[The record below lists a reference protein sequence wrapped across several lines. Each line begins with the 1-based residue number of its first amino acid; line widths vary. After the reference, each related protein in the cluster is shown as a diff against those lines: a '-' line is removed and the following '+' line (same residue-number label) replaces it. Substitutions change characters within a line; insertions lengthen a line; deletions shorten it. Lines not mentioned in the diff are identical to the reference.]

1 MQSPSPAN
9 SGSQKI
15 QKAHWLLPLPILLL
29 TAPLWLQPHDPVPF
43 YFLNRNFA
51 ALPDALWAALSM
63 LGTGWCIFALA
74 SPLLVRAP
82 GVFVSWL
89 CAAPLAGVLTR
100 LGKEWAS
107 NMRPLGVL
115 DEKTIHVIGEP
126 LYLAAMPSG
135 HTMTSFAVATA
146 IYFSLKPETRK
157 IHLWLF
163 ALAFCA
169 GLSRIAVGA
178 HWPADVAVGAA
189 AGILSG
195 LVGAWLAQKIS
206 PQHLQPQS
214 WVMRGVAALGFY
226 SFYVLLEDEMGFEQN
241 MILHY
246 PMALLLAVSL
256 LVFARR
262 SLRPRPTE

>member
-1 MQSPSPAN
+1 MSSPSHASSAPPR
-9 SGSQKI
+9 I
-15 QKAHWLLPLPILLL
+15 QKLHWLLPLPILLL
-29 TAPLWLQPHDPVPF
+29 TAPIWLQPHEPSLF
-43 YFLNRNFA
+43 YLLNKSFST
-51 ALPDALWAALSM
+51 LPDGLWAALSM
-63 LGTGWCIFALA
+63 LGTGWCVYAMA

-82 GVFVSWL
+82 AVFVSWL

-115 DEKTIHVIGEP
+115 EEKTIHVIGEP

-146 IYFSLKPETRK
+146 IYFSLKPQTRK

-163 ALAFCA
+163 ALAVCA

-189 AGILSG
+189 AGVLSG

-214 WVMRGVAALGFY
+214 WLMRGVAALGFY

-241 MILHY
+241 MPLHY
-246 PMALLLAVSL
+246 PLALLLAVSL
-256 LVFARR
+256 IIFARK
-262 SLRPRPTE
+262 SLQAKPV

>member
-1 MQSPSPAN
+1 MPSPLPTPLI
-9 SGSQKI
+9 SHK
-15 QKAHWLLPLPILLL
+15 HWLLPLLFLLP
-29 TAPLWLQPHDPVPF
+29 TAPIWLEPHGAELF
-43 YFLNRNFA
+43 YSLNRYFRV
-51 ALPDALWAALSM
+51 LPDGVWAALSM
-63 LGTGWCIFALA
+63 LGTGWCVYAMA

-82 GVFVSWL
+82 QVFVSWL

-135 HTMTSFAVATA
+135 HTMTSFAAATA
-146 IYFSLKPETRK
+146 IYFSLSPHTRK
-157 IHLWLF
+157 PQLWLF
-163 ALAFCA
+163 VLALMA

-189 AGILSG
+189 AGVLSG

-214 WVMRGVAALGFY
+214 WLMRGVAVLGFY
-226 SFYVLLEDEMGFEQN
+226 SFYVLIEDEMGFEQN

-246 PMALLLAVSL
+246 PLALLLGVSL
-256 LVFARR
+256 IVFAMK
-262 SLRPRPTE
+262 SLRPASP